1 MLVWCVP
8 VIFIYSRAVF
18 LCPFPPLSICH
29 SKQLPTLLVPSMS
42 QMHIRVKEK
51 KNKIMLFSSSKIQTV
66 QEWGPPSAKTA
77 DILHQ
82 YIPILAKKTC
92 SLGAKEHYFKNQTKC
107 LGRNKGLQTACPLL
121 SQLSLSWRQ
130 KGSQNEGGHGSVP
143 CCQWMASELPEATG
157 TQHQNTDLHKTKH
170 NSMDCGRPHTIC
182 IEGDSFLVYILGNK
196 ISTPSNDVN
205 SGTYWLKIK
214 VYSS

>member
-1 MLVWCVP
+1 MCLSFSFIPEQCFYALSHLCQSATQSNCPLCLFLV
-8 VIFIYSRAVF
+8 
-18 LCPFPPLSICH
+18 CPKCTS
-29 SKQLPTLLVPSMS
+29 VW
-42 QMHIRVKEK
+42 K
-51 KNKIMLFSSSKIQTV
+51 KKIMLFSASKIQTV
-66 QEWGPPSAKTA
+66 QAWGPPSAKTA

-143 CCQWMASELPEATG
+143 CCQWMAS
-157 TQHQNTDLHKTKH
+157 
-170 NSMDCGRPHTIC
+170 
-182 IEGDSFLVYILGNK
+182 
-196 ISTPSNDVN
+196 
-205 SGTYWLKIK
+205 
-214 VYSS
+214 